1 MNFSSDE
8 NAYEYFSHNIG
19 LEKYVKMVRDRIS
32 QINEEFEVLSFSMGG
47 SAIWVLSEIL
57 CNKNIS
63 RAVCF
68 YSSQIRYY
76 PKIKPLIKMT
86 LIFPKYEE
94 HFCLQEMK
102 NKIQDT
108 KNVSIV
114 QSEYLHGFMNKYS
127 KNYNEEGYKK
137 YLKKYFL

>member
-1 MNFSSDE
+1 
-8 NAYEYFSHNIG
+8 
-19 LEKYVKMVRDRIS
+19 
-32 QINEEFEVLSFSMGG
+32 
-47 SAIWVLSEIL
+47 
-57 CNKNIS
+57 
-63 RAVCF
+63 
-68 YSSQIRYY
+68 
-76 PKIKPLIKMT
+76 MT